1 MLAGLS
7 TGHEI
12 GLGLSGL
19 AFVVFALISA
29 MLIPRRQPDFPGDR
43 RNVFLAVTFAFFIGM
58 LAAVV
63 VFGRG
68 SEREK
73 PKKEK
78 PAAAAPYLRGEASSS
93 RAEPG

>member
-58 LAAVV
+58 LAAVII
-63 VFGRG
+63 FGRG

-73 PKKEK
+73 PKEK
-78 PAAAAPYLRGEASSS
+78 KAAAASIYAR
-93 RAEPG
+93 